1 MKELKIAMVGFGE
14 IGQAF
19 AKLLLDK
26 QEDIRKRFDARIS
39 VVCIGT
45 KSKGCLVDAWGID
58 LHKALDAINE
68 TGSLEGVMGY
78 ENRRT
83 PMELIETMEYD
94 VMVELTPM
102 ELNKGHI
109 SYEYIRTALKR
120 GKHAVTANKATVAW
134 AYKELKELAIKT
146 DAMFMY
152 EATVMDGMPLFN
164 MRRNALDMCG
174 IVEIKGILNRTTN
187 YILGEMTHQPGK
199 SLEEIIA
206 GAKHQPFMEADLVA
220 DLEGHDAAAKVAV
233 LANVLMA
240 AEISPEDVDFQGI
253 TDVTPEDITAAE
265 SRGNVVKLI
274 CRAYRDEDGNIKGQ
288 VRPEEVPKTSIYA
301 QIAETASILTLKTD
315 VMGELTFV
323 EEARDPME
331 STGQSAY
338 GILSDVLYLVKE
350 DYKNYIT
357 KKWMMVNNSTK

>member
-1 MKELKIAMVGFGE
+1 MKELKVAMVGFGE

-26 QEDIRKRFDARIS
+26 QEDIRKRFDTRIS

-45 KSKGCLVDAWGID
+45 KSRGCLVDAWGID
-58 LHKALDAINE
+58 LHKALDKINK
-68 TGSLEGVMGY
+68 TGSLEGVLGY
-78 ENRRT
+78 ENVRT

-102 ELNKGHI
+102 ELNKGQS

-120 GKHAVTANKATVAW
+120 GKHAITANKATVAW
-134 AYKELKELAIKT
+134 AYKELKELAIKH

-164 MRRNALDMCG
+164 MKRNSLDMCN

-187 YILGEMTHQPGK
+187 YILSEMTNNQGK
-199 SLEEIIA
+199 SLDEIIA
-206 GAKHQPFMEADLVA
+206 NAKHQPFMEADLSA
-220 DLEGHDAAAKVAV
+220 DLEGHDAAAKVSV

-240 AEISPEDVDFQGI
+240 AEISPEDVDFRGI
-253 TDVTPEDITAAE
+253 TDITPEDIADAE
-265 SRGNVVKLI
+265 SRGNVIKLI
-274 CRAYRDEDGNIKGQ
+274 CRAHRDENGNVAGQ

-301 QIAETASILTLKTD
+301 QVEATASILTLRTD
-315 VMGELTFV
+315 VMGELTFM
-323 EEARDPME
+323 EEAHDPME

-338 GILSDVLYLVKE
+338 GILSDIMYLVKE
-350 DYKNYIT
+350 DHKHYIS
-357 KKWMMVNNSTK
+357 KK